1 MEIEVHHSREGLK
14 PQLFTADFYQ
24 CVQAC
29 VQCTPQVEVAQLRIK
44 GVTALSGLLHAV
56 HFSTRT

>member
-1 MEIEVHHSREGLK
+1 MEIEVRHSTEGLK
-14 PQLFTADFYQ
+14 PQLFTADLYQ

-29 VQCTPQVEVAQLRIK
+29 VQCTPQVEVAQLHMK
-44 GVTALSGLLHAV
+44 GLTALSGLLHAV